1 MTSHFTALEA
11 DAGSE
16 DCAICFDPVHAED
29 RLPLPCRCQLTYCLL
44 CWDRAL
50 AAAFN
55 DNGQARCPSC
65 RRPVR
70 VDFDPE
76 AANGRGRL
84 VFSLLSSDDEAAG
97 SSAQAR
103 SEMVNRLAEQAAPL
117 MTRLLRHYGEG
128 HPTLRATAQ
137 DPARALAARP
147 IEDLRRMLRS
157 LDESSEV
164 HLGVRVTLHSLR
176 GRVDL
181 NGADGVVVEYLEE
194 SGRFRVALVT
204 LRMEPLSRWHGALR
218 TTPACCVLRAC
229 VLRALLAQLPVRMR
243 NAQRSAC
250 AVWCRTAAAGT
261 APAVDETLAE

>member
-1 MTSHFTALEA
+1 MEFI
-11 DAGSE
+11 DGSE

-76 AANGRGRL
+76 AGTNGRGRL
-84 VFSLLSSDDEAAG
+84 VFSLLSGDDEAAG

-117 MTRLLRHYGEG
+117 MTRLLRKYGEG

-137 DPARALAARP
+137 DPARALAPRP
-147 IEDLRRMLRS
+147 IDALRRMLRS
-157 LDESSEV
+157 LDASSEAL
-164 HLGVRVTLHSLR
+164 LGVRVTLRCLK
-176 GRVDL
+176 GRSDL
-181 NGADGVVVEYLEE
+181 NGAEGIVSEYLQE
-194 SGRFRVALVT
+194 SGRFRVALT
-204 LRMEPLSRWHGALR
+204 LEGS
-218 TTPACCVLRAC
+218 
-229 VLRALLAQLPVRMR
+229 
-243 NAQRSAC
+243 
-250 AVWCRTAAAGT
+250 AAGVSVKRANLS
-261 APAVDETLAE
+261 APAVEQLAQGWLARHRSPAVLGLGLGLTLSLILPLPLPLPLPLTLPLALTPYP

>member
-1 MTSHFTALEA
+1 MDMPTL
-11 DAGSE
+11 DDSE

-29 RLPLPCRCQLTYCLL
+29 RLHLPCRCQLTYCLT

-76 AANGRGRL
+76 AGTHGRGRL
-84 VFSLLSSDDEAAG
+84 VFSLLSGDDEVAG
-97 SSAQAR
+97 GSAQAR

-117 MTRLLRHYGEG
+117 MTRLLRKYGEG

-147 IEDLRRMLRS
+147 IDDLRRMLRS
-157 LDESSEV
+157 VDASSEV
-164 HLGVRVTLHSLR
+164 LLGVRVSLQGLR

-181 NGADGVVVEYLEE
+181 NGAEGVV
-194 SGRFRVALVT
+194 RVGV
-204 LRMEPLSRWHGALR
+204 RIGAR
-218 TTPACCVLRAC
+218 
-229 VLRALLAQLPVRMR
+229 
-243 NAQRSAC
+243 
-250 AVWCRTAAAGT
+250 VWC
-261 APAVDETLAE
+261 